1 VSLSHEAVKGSVD
14 GGGERGESASAGGT
28 GAEVAGGRRQRVGGG
43 ATMGAGEA
51 EGWVAAQRW
60 GREKR
65 DRAARVGT
73 FGELF
78 GSYEVWAL

>member
-51 EGWVAAQRW
+51 RGCVAAQRDVRRNDGD
-60 GREKR
+60 GRK
-65 DRAARVGT
+65 GI
-73 FGELF
+73 GLL
-78 GSYEVWAL
+78 G